1 MQTCHYHVIS
11 LSKRGAER
19 NAWEA
24 AQVNGLGSGDEGGGG
39 EKVEGMGGGG
49 KEGAE
54 NLSFSAGR
62 YRLRSKEGTMNSIF
76 VWVHLS
82 DAELFPPI
90 CSQDWDWKN
99 CIARDCS
106 FSGRCWPSF
115 FLFFSSPPFFFLSV
129 SGLVWLTCLTPRCL
143 PTRRYWRRPRSQE
156 VGGGGGGG
164 GGDYT

>member
-1 MQTCHYHVIS
+1 M
-11 LSKRGAER
+11 
-19 NAWEA
+19 
-24 AQVNGLGSGDEGGGG
+24 
-39 EKVEGMGGGG
+39 GGG

-99 CIARDCS
+99 CIARGLQLLRS
-106 FSGRCWPSF
+106 VLAFLFF
-115 FLFFSSPPFFFLSV
+115 FLFFFCPPPFSFFQY
-129 SGLVWLTCLTPRCL
+129 LVWF
-143 PTRRYWRRPRSQE
+143 
-156 VGGGGGGG
+156 G
-164 GGDYT
+164 